1 MTRRES
7 AGRAV
12 AFGSGIRGTVG
23 VSGRGAGD
31 APRPTAPIS
40 GSAAE
45 VSADAPASGSRGE
58 KSTEHCDGFVYGVE
72 GTARPKTMKIMK
84 RKTKRGSAWTESEQF
99 QSQRQKPVT
108 LEGFFTAPRP
118 RDASAAKRGCHQDP
132 PRSSVGD

>member
-1 MTRRES
+1 MKNDATRKCRQ
-7 AGRAV
+7 
-12 AFGSGIRGTVG
+12 GSGIRGTVG

-58 KSTEHCDGFVYGVE
+58 KSTAHCDGFVYGVE